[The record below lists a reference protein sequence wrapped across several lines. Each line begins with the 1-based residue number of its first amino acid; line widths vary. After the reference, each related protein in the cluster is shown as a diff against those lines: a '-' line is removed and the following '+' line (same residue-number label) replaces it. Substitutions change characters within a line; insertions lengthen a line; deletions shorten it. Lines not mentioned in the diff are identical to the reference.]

1 MEPTNHRDDRNGQ
14 DHTGQD
20 HTGQDHTEELRT
32 DMSTPSAPSETTE
45 PQPSETT
52 APHETPQVTTGDPF
66 ERTARPE
73 GAGAPPAPAQPAGA
87 AAPARPRGP
96 NAAAILLGLVCL
108 VVAVLVILRETA
120 HLSVNWAAL
129 GPGAVIAAGVLL
141 LVIGV

>member
-1 MEPTNHRDDRNGQ
+1 VQTAEQLGRRV
-14 DHTGQD
+14 
-20 HTGQDHTEELRT
+20 R
-32 DMSTPSAPSETTE
+32 ETRGE
-45 PQPSETT
+45 
-52 APHETPQVTTGDPF
+52 
-66 ERTARPE
+66 ARPE

-87 AAPARPRGP
+87 AAPARPSGP

-141 LVIGV
+141 LVIGVVGLARRER